1 MASNLAC
8 EGLLA
13 AVRVFGLIK
22 GLSTGLRE
30 VAGPE
35 KLIWIKLQAPAKCR
49 TLGVCVRIH
58 FSGKGPE

>member
-13 AVRVFGLIK
+13 AVRVLGLIK

-35 KLIWIKLQAPAKCR
+35 KLIWIKLPPKSR
-49 TLGVCVRIH
+49 ILGVFVRIH
-58 FSGKGPE
+58 GTSAL